1 MTTGTTMGTLSDV
14 ANNVGGQLHGADQ
27 NYDSVST
34 DTRTI
39 GPGQL
44 FFALQGERYDA
55 REFVAD
61 AAQRGAAG
69 AVVEQLAEADLS
81 QVQVGDSRLALGALA
96 RKWRE
101 NFTVPVIGITGS
113 NGKTTVKEL
122 TASIMRAA
130 LAEHGDDVVLS
141 TKGNLN
147 NDIGLPLTLLGMRDY
162 HQAAVIEM
170 GANHPGEIAVLAD
183 IAEVNIA
190 VITNAARAHLEGFG
204 SIEDVAQTKGELLDS
219 LDAADVAVLNH
230 DDQFFADWSK
240 RIGTAKLSSF
250 GSSAEADFY
259 YENLQLSEAGAGFC
273 FEMITPQGRIAI
285 SLPLVGRHNVLNSLA
300 AAAAAMAAGA
310 TLEHV
315 HAGLAASRNMAGRL
329 RAFRSNAGAVIYDD
343 SYNANP
349 DSVSAA
355 IAFLEDLP
363 GEPWLVLGDMG
374 ELGPD
379 AAAMHRGMGELAR
392 DAGIRKLFC
401 LGEMSRETAAGF
413 GHDAFW
419 FASLDEL
426 SVALQ
431 PELATGRNVLIKGS
445 RFMGLDRLVQQIEQD
460 VSAVNGG
467 EG

>member
-1 MTTGTTMGTLSDV
+1 MTMGTLSGV
-14 ANNVGGQLHGADQ
+14 ASDVGGQLHGADQ
-27 NYDSVST
+27 NYASVST

-44 FFALQGERYDA
+44 FFALQGEHYDA

-69 AVVEQLAEADLS
+69 AVVEQLAEAELS

-101 NFTVPVIGITGS
+101 NFAVPVIGITGS

-122 TASIMRAA
+122 TAAIMSAA

-141 TKGNLN
+141 TRGNLN

-162 HQAAVIEM
+162 HQAAVVEM

-183 IAEVNIA
+183 IAEVNVA

-219 LDAADVAVLNH
+219 LGASDTAVLNH
-230 DDQFFADWSK
+230 DDQFFTDWNE
-240 RIGTAKLSSF
+240 RIGAAKLSSF

-259 YENLQLSEAGAGFC
+259 FEKLQSRDGGAAFS
-273 FEMITPQGRIAI
+273 FEMITPLGRIDI
-285 SLPLVGRHNVLNSLA
+285 DLPLVGRHNVLNALA
-300 AAAAAMAAGA
+300 AAAAAIAAGA
-310 TLEHV
+310 ELEHV
-315 HAGLAASRNMAGRL
+315 RAGLAESSNVPGRL
-329 RAFRSNAGAVIYDD
+329 RTFRSAAGAAIYDD

-349 DSVSAA
+349 DSVTAA
-355 IAFLEDLP
+355 IAFLEELP

-379 AAAMHRGMGELAR
+379 SAALHRGMGELAR

-401 LGEMSRETAAGF
+401 TGELSREMAAGF
-413 GHDAFW
+413 GHGALW
-419 FASLDEL
+419 FATLDEL
-426 SVALQ
+426 SAALQ
-431 PELATGRNVLIKGS
+431 PELVAGRNVLIKGS
-445 RFMGLDRLVQQIEQD
+445 RFMGLDQLVQQIEQAAA
-460 VSAVNGG
+460 AVNEG